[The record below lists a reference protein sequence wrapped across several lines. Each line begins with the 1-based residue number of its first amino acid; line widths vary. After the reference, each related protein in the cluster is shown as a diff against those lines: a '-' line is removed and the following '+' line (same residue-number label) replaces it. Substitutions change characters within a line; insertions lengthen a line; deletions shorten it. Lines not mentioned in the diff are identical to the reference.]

1 MRKRK
6 IVSSKLGPSV
16 TGCGRCR
23 KKNSEKLNF
32 LTSVK
37 NKKQKKKKK
46 TVKENIYFAQ
56 GDREPLTL
64 LFPPSLRNSII
75 CNLYVGAVLFSAFDN
90 DQARLLLEGKK

>member
-1 MRKRK
+1 MADAE
-6 IVSSKLGPSV
+6 
-16 TGCGRCR
+16 

-37 NKKQKKKKK
+37 NKKQKNKKK

>member
-1 MRKRK
+1 MADAE
-6 IVSSKLGPSV
+6 
-16 TGCGRCR
+16 

-37 NKKQKKKKK
+37 NKKQKNKK

-75 CNLYVGAVLFSAFDN
+75 CNLYVGAVLFSDFDY

>member
-1 MRKRK
+1 MADAE
-6 IVSSKLGPSV
+6 
-16 TGCGRCR
+16 

-37 NKKQKKKKK
+37 NKKQKKKKKK

-75 CNLYVGAVLFSAFDN
+75 CNLYVGAVLFSAFDY